1 MSSLIQDII
10 GSIVSPRRRFG
21 NAEAGRTM
29 EELCNELLSNR
40 GEVSGKRI
48 GSTILNKYE
57 EMDEDEKISFF
68 SFLTEALD
76 LDYESVAK
84 AANEYGTEKSARN
97 LQDLLQAAEPP
108 RQELLRRLNQVPGAT
123 QALVSMRSDL
133 LDLLKTNPGL
143 KRLDLDFQH
152 LLTSWFNRGFLD
164 LRPISWETPANI
176 LAKII
181 QYEAVHAIN
190 DWNDL
195 RRRLQPS
202 DRRCF
207 AFFHPSMPNEP
218 LVFVEI
224 ALCKGIPASVQTVL
238 EEQRDE
244 LNEEAADTA
253 VFYSISNCQTGLRGI
268 SFGNFL
274 IKQVATDLSVELP
287 NLKTFVTLS
296 PIPGLA
302 DWVAAEPDGLPDGL
316 AQYLAGLQRQS
327 VTDKSG
333 EPLQELHGDLKIL
346 AAKYLLQAK
355 RRDGLPVD
363 PVARF
368 HLGNGAC
375 VHMLHAA
382 ADITHKGVSQ
392 SYGLMVNYLY
402 DMGKAETRHE
412 DFAASGTVDASK
424 QVRNLA
430 NSKYTKLDSITSG
443 ILHDEPS
450 V

>member
-1 MSSLIQDII
+1 MNSLIQDII

-21 NAEAGRTM
+21 SGNMGRRV
-29 EELCNELLSNR
+29 EDLCHELLSNR

-48 GSTILNKYE
+48 GSAILNKYE
-57 EMDEDEKISFF
+57 DMDDEQKVSFF
-68 SFLTEALD
+68 TFLTEELD
-76 LDYESVAK
+76 LDFENVART
-84 AANEYGTEKSARN
+84 ANEYGTEKSASN
-97 LQDLLQAAEPP
+97 LQDLLQASEPP

-133 LDLLKTNPGL
+133 LVLLKTNPAL
-143 KRLDLDFQH
+143 KRMDLDFQH
-152 LLTSWFNRGFLD
+152 LLASWFNRGFLD

-224 ALCKGIPASVQTVL
+224 ALCKGVPGSVQSVL

-244 LNEEAADTA
+244 LNEDAADTA

-274 IKQVATDLSVELP
+274 IKQVANDLSAELP

-302 DWVAAEPDGLPDGL
+302 DWVSQNTDDVPEGLSDHL
-316 AQYLAGLQRQS
+316 AKLQQRSLA
-327 VTDKSG
+327 DKSG
-333 EPLQELHGDLKIL
+333 EPLQEIAGDLKIL

-382 ADITHKGVSQ
+382 ADISHKGISH

-412 DFAASGTVDASK
+412 EFASSGKVDTSK

-430 NSKYTKLDSITSG
+430 NSKYTNFNSITSG
-443 ILHDEPS
+443 IPHDEPS